1 MHANDDIVSQLR
13 VQRQQQQQQQHATL
27 ELHIG
32 RAGVQAN

>member
-13 VQRQQQQQQQHATL
+13 VQRQQQQQQHATL